1 MEINYMENIDFSKI
15 DTYSK
20 EQLLQLIK
28 EAEAEYKE
36 CSEKLSEYKKKY
48 DKAKSVLYNLSHRHT
63 PNHVFYRNKY
73 IKVTN
78 EFRTTYL
85 YVDYQLFT
93 PYTPED
99 TKLQLYE
106 YHLHGKGCS
115 KDNISEQYMVSDN
128 IKVSITGQE
137 GELGPHSNSEV
148 EIITKEE
155 FEKAVEEYTRIVTNK
170 TPLSY
175 DCAGSN

>member
-1 MEINYMENIDFSKI
+1 MENIDFSKI

-28 EAEAEYKE
+28 EAEGEYKE
-36 CSEKLSEYKKKY
+36 CSEKRSECEKKY
-48 DKAKSVLYNLSHRHT
+48 DKAKSVLYNLSYRYMLKHA
-63 PNHVFYRNKY
+63 FYRNKY

-78 EFRTTYL
+78 ECKTTYL

-93 PYTPED
+93 RCTPED

-106 YHLHGKGCS
+106 YALHGKGCS
-115 KDNISEQYMVSDN
+115 KDNISEQYKISDN
-128 IKVSITGQE
+128 IKVLITGEE
-137 GELGPHSNSEV
+137 GELGPRSNSEV

-155 FEKAVEEYTRIVTNK
+155 FEKALEEYTRIVTNK
-170 TPLSY
+170 ILLSY

>member
-1 MEINYMENIDFSKI
+1 MENVDFSKI

-36 CSEKLSEYKKKY
+36 CSEKFSEYEKKY
-48 DKAKSVLYNLSHRHT
+48 DKAESVLYNLSYRYMLKY
-63 PNHVFYRNKY
+63 VFYRNKY

-78 EFRTTYL
+78 DCKTTYL

-106 YHLHGKGCS
+106 YALYGKGCS
-115 KDNISEQYMVSDN
+115 KDKISEQYTISDN
-128 IKVSITGQE
+128 MKVLITGQE
-137 GELGPHSNSEV
+137 GEFAPHSNSEV

-155 FEKAVEEYTRIVTNK
+155 FENAVEEYTRIVTNK
-170 TPLSY
+170 ILLSY
-175 DCAGSN
+175 DSTGSN